1 MNKQITIFG
10 VGCSLCQLLRSNIR
24 RASQDLGL
32 EIEIHEVTDIQEMI
46 NRGISAI
53 PALAVGN
60 EVVASG
66 RVPEVSDI
74 IRLLQS

>member
-1 MNKQITIFG
+1 M
-10 VGCSLCQLLRSNIR
+10 CQLLRSNIR

-74 IRLLQS
+74 IRFLQS